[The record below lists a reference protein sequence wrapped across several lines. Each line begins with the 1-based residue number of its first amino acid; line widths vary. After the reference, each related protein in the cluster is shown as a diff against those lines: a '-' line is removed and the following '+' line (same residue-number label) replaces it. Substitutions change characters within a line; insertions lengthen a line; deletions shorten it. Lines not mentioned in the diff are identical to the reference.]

1 MTNIVKI
8 NGTDMQVIEHQGQR
22 VATLAQID
30 AVHSRPEGTARKRFN
45 DNRDRFIEGD
55 DFIKLSASE
64 IRTRFPGVIAERAT
78 EDVTLI
84 TEQGYLM
91 LVKSFTDD
99 LAWQVQRQ
107 VVTGYFRA
115 KEAAALPPAREG
127 QAPRVS
133 ERYRE
138 AAAITRDSLKIYKLL
153 GVDDGM
159 AKVIAAKEVRNAT
172 GLDFTPLLANVT
184 ATNNPRL
191 TVKELT
197 ERIGGSATSEMVNSA
212 LEQLGLQK
220 KEHWTN
226 SKGQPRSKWVVTEA
240 GQEYG
245 ALMPYQAEGHQH
257 SGLRPVWFASVIALV
272 QPLVEIAI
280 AERSAPKAKRATV
293 AQKHAAEPQGAL
305 L

>member
-1 MTNIVKI
+1 MSNIVKI
-8 NGTDMQVIEHQGQR
+8 NDTDMQVIEYQGQR
-22 VATLAQID
+22 VATLAQVD
-30 AVHSRPEGTARKRFN
+30 AVHGRPEGTARKRFN
-45 DNRDRFIEGD
+45 DNRERFIED
-55 DFIKLSASE
+55 EDFFVRNSDEA
-64 IRTRFPGVIAERAT
+64 RAMGFIAPNGLI
-78 EDVTLI
+78 LI

-115 KEAAALPPAREG
+115 KEAAALPQPEKAKR
-127 QAPRVS
+127 PRVS

-138 AAAITRDSLKIYKLL
+138 AAAITRDQLKICKLL

-159 AKVIAAKEVRNAT
+159 AKVITAKEVRIAT

-191 TVKELT
+191 TVKELA
-197 ERIGGSATSEMVNSA
+197 ERIGNGTTSEMVNSA
-212 LEQLGLQK
+212 LEQLGFQK
-220 KEHWTN
+220 KEHWTG
-226 SKGQPRSKWVVTEA
+226 SKGHPRSKWVLTEK
-240 GQEYG
+240 GKEYG
-245 ALMPYQAEGHQH
+245 ALAPYQAEGHQH
-257 SGLRPVWFASVIALV
+257 SGMRPVWFASVIALV

-280 AERSAPKAKRATV
+280 AERTAPKMKRTKT
-293 AQKHAAEPQGAL
+293 AQEEL